1 MISIVTDSSADI
13 PFNLAME
20 LGITVVPLYVRFGDK
35 VYREQINITEEEFY
49 QKLEDELDLPV
60 TIHPGIQDFIE
71 IYQELSAQY
80 DAIISIHISS
90 QLSGT
95 YSTALQA
102 KNMMEYGCPIK
113 VIDSQ
118 TTTVALGLI
127 VIAAAQAAQKE
138 DRDLQYVLSVVEE
151 AIGRTHLLG
160 LLDSLDYLYLGGRI
174 GRAKAMLGSLL
185 RLKPLVSLRNG
196 LVVPAGR
203 ARSRAIGIEKLF
215 NFTRNGHD
223 IEDIA
228 IAYSTTPEEAQ
239 NLYQRISST
248 FKNMNIRLTRVG
260 STIGV
265 HTGPGAL
272 AIAYRERLAV

>member
-1 MISIVTDSSADI
+1 LISIVTDSSADL
-13 PFNLAME
+13 PFKLAME

-35 VYREQINITEEEFY
+35 VYREHINITEEEFY

-60 TIHPGIQDFIE
+60 TIHPGIQDFLE
-71 IYQELSAQY
+71 VYQELSAQS
-80 DAIISIHISS
+80 DGIISIHISS

-95 YSTALQA
+95 ISSATHA
-102 KNMMEYGCPIK
+102 KNMMEYGCPIE

-127 VIAAAQAAQKE
+127 VIAAAQAAGE
-138 DRDLQYVLSVVEE
+138 GYDMQYVLSVIEE
-151 AIGRTHLLG
+151 AIEGTHLLG

-174 GRAKAMLGSLL
+174 GRARAMLGSLL
-185 RLKPLVSLRNG
+185 KLKPLISLKHG

-203 ARSRAIGIEKLF
+203 ARSRARGIEKLF
-215 NFTRNGHD
+215 NFTRNAQD

-239 NLYQRISST
+239 NLYQRISSR
-248 FKNMNIRLTRVG
+248 FKNLNIRLTRVG

-272 AIAYRERLAV
+272 AIAYRQRLAT